1 MFLSY
6 RELADTDRVG
16 KLTFEEFCTFVR
28 FIGERVEQSEEIN
41 DPELDLLIEEHEF
54 WVEENHRLTTKIDI
68 LMKNSEK

>member
-6 RELADTDRVG
+6 RELADTDRDG